1 MPKTYCIPYVGAE
14 VDVLRDQPLSQR
26 AWTLQERALSPRAL
40 HLCTLMPIEL
50 PPCVFHARLSRHHHP
65 PALAEELALNRPLS

>member
-14 VDVLRDQPLSQR
+14 VDVLRYQPLSQR
-26 AWTLQERALSPRAL
+26 AWASQEWALSPRTL
-40 HLCTLMPIEL
+40 HLYTLMPIEL

>member
-1 MPKTYCIPYVGAE
+1 MPKTYCIRYVGAE

-26 AWTLQERALSPRAL
+26 AWTLQERTLSPRAL

-50 PPCVFHARLSRHHHP
+50 PPCGFHARLSRHHRP